1 MNGAD
6 LIVKFLL
13 DKGVHHAFGY
23 PGGPVLV
30 LYDAIYNAGFPHVQV
45 RHEHGAIHAAEGF
58 AKVTGIPGVVIATS
72 GPGAT
77 NLVTGLADAMLDS
90 VPILAITGA
99 VARKSTGT
107 DAFQEA
113 DITGITQPI
122 TKYNYLVMD
131 PNDLLPI
138 LEEAWS

>member
-45 RHEHGAIHAAEGF
+45 RHDDAQDALDHRARETP
-58 AKVTGIPGVVIATS
+58 VP
-72 GPGAT
+72 
-77 NLVTGLADAMLDS
+77 LVSA
-90 VPILAITGA
+90 
-99 VARKSTGT
+99 
-107 DAFQEA
+107 
-113 DITGITQPI
+113 
-122 TKYNYLVMD
+122 
-131 PNDLLPI
+131 
-138 LEEAWS
+138 